1 MSEIYP
7 IIYFTGKLNEV
18 FPIVINVSIQ
28 VSSAVKMLPWSQ
40 DIFIRSWKCFRHNN
54 YLVKFSWIRRLAE
67 NNFLVYSGE
76 FIQRVIAFHNPD
88 IWLFSGQTICTW
100 EIAKWSNFYRYEH
113 INVNSLEEESM
124 SGVRIAK

>member
-88 IWLFSGQTICTW
+88 IWLFSGQPICAW